1 MRKTTIFLLILSLTF
16 SCCSATDV
24 SAKSAIL
31 YEPKTETILFS
42 KDIHRTREIAST
54 TKIMTAVVVLEN
66 AELDEI
72 VTVPKSCTGIEGT
85 SLYLKE
91 GEKLSVSDLLYGM
104 LLKSGNDAAT
114 VLAHYVGDGSVQD
127 FVGMMNEKADSI
139 GLFDTHFKNPS
150 GLPDDGHYST
160 AYDMARL
167 TAYAMENPSFSEI
180 VATKEKTITG
190 RSLKN
195 HNKLLWLYNGA
206 NGVKTG
212 FTKAAGRCLV
222 SSAER
227 DGLELIA
234 VTLSA
239 PNDWNDHEAL
249 FDYGFS
255 NYELYSENKFDEVTS
270 LSVVGGKSATVNVS
284 VKEHTYFLAEKNDV
298 FERKVLIPK
307 FIYAPVKA
315 GDEVGKIIYK
325 VNGEKVCSVSI
336 ISDDTVDFLEKKN
349 FFEKILD
356 FIMKDD

>member
-1 MRKTTIFLLILSLTF
+1 MLFLSLTF
-16 SCCSATDV
+16 SFCSAVDV

-42 KDIHRTREIAST
+42 KDIHKTREIAST

-66 AELDEI
+66 SELDEI
-72 VTVPKSCTGIEGT
+72 VTVPESCTGIEGT

-114 VLAHYVGDGSVQD
+114 TLAYYVGQGSVED
-127 FVGMMNEKADSI
+127 FVDMMNEKAEDL
-139 GLFDTHFKNPS
+139 GLSGTHFKNPS

-167 TAYAMENPSFSEI
+167 TAYAMENPGFCEI
-180 VATKEKTITG
+180 VSTKQKTVAE
-190 RSLKN
+190 RQLSN

-212 FTKAAGRCLV
+212 FTKVAGRCLV

-227 DGLELIA
+227 DGLDLIA

-239 PNDWNDHEAL
+239 PNDWNDHKTL

-255 NYELYSENKFDEVTS
+255 NYALHSESKSDEITS
-270 LSVVGGKSATVNVS
+270 LPVVGGKGSTVNVS
-284 VKEHTYFLAEKNDV
+284 VKEDVYFLVKKDDS
-298 FERKVLIPK
+298 FERKVFIPK
-307 FIYAPVKA
+307 FLYAPVRA
-315 GDEVGKIIYK
+315 GDEVGKIVYK
-325 VNGEKVCSVSI
+325 VNGEKVCSVSV
-336 ISDDTVDFLEKKN
+336 ISDDTVDFLPKKN

-356 FIMKDD
+356 FFMKDD

>member
-1 MRKTTIFLLILSLTF
+1 M
-16 SCCSATDV
+16 

-31 YEPKTETILFS
+31 YEPKTGSVLFS
-42 KDIHRTREIAST
+42 KDTHTRREIAST

-66 AELDEI
+66 VELDEL
-72 VTVPKSCTGIEGT
+72 VTVPNSCTGIEGT

-91 GEKLSVSDLLYGM
+91 GEKLTVSDLLYGM

-114 VLAHYVGDGSVQD
+114 VLADYVGEGSVEH
-127 FVGMMNEKADSI
+127 FVDMMNKKAESI

-150 GLPDDGHYST
+150 GLPDDEHYST

-167 TAYAMENPSFSEI
+167 TAYAMQNPNFSEI
-180 VATKEKTITG
+180 VSTKDRAIAG

-195 HNKLLWLYNGA
+195 HNKLLWQYDGA

-227 DGLELIA
+227 EGLGLIA

-239 PNDWNDHEAL
+239 PDDWNDHGAL

-255 NYELYSENKFDEVTS
+255 NYELFSENKFDEIAS
-270 LSVVGGKSATVNVS
+270 LPVVGGKGTTVNVS
-284 VKEHTYFLAEKNDV
+284 VEEDICFLAQKNDL
-298 FERKVLIPK
+298 FERTVLVPK
-307 FIYAPVKA
+307 FLYAPVKT

-325 VNGEKVCSVSI
+325 VNGEEVCSVSI
-336 ISDDTVDFLEKKN
+336 ISNDTVDLFKEKN
-349 FFEKILD
+349 IFEKILNL
-356 FIMKDD
+356 FMKEV